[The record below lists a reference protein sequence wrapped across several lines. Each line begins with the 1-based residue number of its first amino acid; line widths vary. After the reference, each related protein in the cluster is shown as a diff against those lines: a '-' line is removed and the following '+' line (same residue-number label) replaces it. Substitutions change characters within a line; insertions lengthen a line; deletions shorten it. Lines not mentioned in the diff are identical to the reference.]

1 MSRVQQYQSG
11 FTVGELDPLLRG
23 RIDLEQYYQSVAVA
37 DNVLFEPQGGVS
49 RRPGLKF
56 VFDATADNA
65 ANGVVL
71 IPFEFSTTQNLMIL
85 ASVFNTA
92 STIRFRFFVNGVL
105 QTNIN
110 GSGNTYL
117 DRSVGTL
124 YSVSAIDIDK
134 LYYTQNSDTIV
145 FTNENFKPF
154 KITRGANNSTWSLT
168 TIDFTSNPDKNAPYT
183 VFTEAVSQPNATLTP
198 SAVSGAITLTA
209 SASVFASVG
218 TGQRIQSYTGYG
230 RAKIIAVTS
239 ATVVTAITEVPF
251 YSTDAIA
258 ANSWDLIQGWEPA
271 WSATRGWP
279 RTCTFHEGRLY
290 FGGSA
295 QLPSTLFG
303 SKVSDYFNFNVAEG
317 LDDDAIFATLATDTV
332 NAITAL
338 RSGRDLQIFTTGG
351 EFFIPQSNL
360 DPITPSNIVVK
371 STTRRGSKYG
381 IRPQGAEGGTLFIQR
396 QGKALREMVFSDTE
410 ISYVANNISLLS
422 SHLIV
427 DPQRMALR
435 PATDTTEGDLLL
447 LVNGLDSTGYRAAST
462 GFTGT
467 IAAFMLNKGQQIVA
481 PSSWTTD
488 GDFIDVG
495 VDLDQ
500 IYTVVK
506 RTIGGA
512 AKYYVEIF
520 DDDRTTDSAIQ
531 YYANPL
537 APDQAK
543 PSNTTAG
550 GLAHLNGEVVKI
562 IRDDIVDAD
571 FTVSGGNATLG
582 GVPSV
587 YAEVGLN
594 YTVTLKTQPFEPR
607 LPSGTVASQ
616 KRRILEVTPRLYRS
630 QNITIN
636 SRNIPLQTLPIS
648 GLGKVPTFTG
658 LKKTQGFLGYTRDAQ
673 ITISQ
678 DQPVFFTVLA
688 LDYKVSV

>member
-1 MSRVQQYQSG
+1 MSRVQQYQAG
-11 FTVGELDPLLRG
+11 FTTGELDPLLRG
-23 RIDLEQYYQSVAVA
+23 RIDLEQYYSSVATA

-49 RRPGLKF
+49 RRPGTKF
-56 VFDATADNA
+56 CFDATADNA
-65 ANGVVL
+65 ANGTIL

-85 ASVFNTA
+85 ASAYNTA
-92 STIRFRFFVNGVL
+92 STIRFRFFINGVV

-110 GSGNTYL
+110 GSGNDYL
-117 DRSVGTL
+117 DRATGTL
-124 YSVSAIDIDK
+124 YSVSAFDISK
-134 LYYTQNSDTIV
+134 LYFTQNMDTLI
-145 FTNENFKPF
+145 FTHENFVPF
-154 KITRGANNSTWSLT
+154 KLTRGANNSTWTLT
-168 TIDFTSNPDKNAPYT
+168 TIDFTTAPEKNAPYY
-183 VFTEAVSQPNATLTP
+183 VFTESISQPSATLTP
-198 SAVSGAITLTA
+198 SAVLGSITLTA
-209 SASVFASVG
+209 SAGVFSSI
-218 TGQRIQSYTGYG
+218 TNQRIRAKTGFG
-230 RAKIIAVTS
+230 IAKIIS
-239 ATVVTAITEVPF
+239 LQSSTVANAIVEVPF
-251 YSTDAIA
+251 MSTDAIA
-258 ANSWDLIQGWEPA
+258 SGDWDLVTGWEPA
-271 WSATRGWP
+271 FSATRGWP

-290 FGGSA
+290 FGGTA
-295 QLPSTLFG
+295 HLPATLFG
-303 SKVSDYFNFNVAEG
+303 SKISDFYNFSQAEA
-317 LDDDAIFATLATDTV
+317 LDDDAIMVTLNTDSV
-332 NAITAL
+332 NAITAM

-360 DPITPSNIVVK
+360 DPITPANIVVK
-371 STTRRGSKYG
+371 STTRRGSKPG
-381 IRPQGAEGGTLFIQR
+381 IRPQAAEGGTLFIQR
-396 QGKALREMVFSDTE
+396 QGKALREMIFSDTE

-427 DPQRMALR
+427 DPQGMALR
-435 PATDTTEGDLLL
+435 AATDTTEGDLLL
-447 LVNGLDSTGYRAAST
+447 IVNGTDSSGYRAAST

-467 IAAFMLNKGQQIVA
+467 LAAFMLNRGQQIVA
-481 PSSWTTD
+481 PSTWTTD
-488 GDFIDVG
+488 GDFVDVG
-495 VDLDQ
+495 VDIDQ

-512 AKYYVEIF
+512 AKYYVEVF

-531 YYANPL
+531 YYTSPVS
-537 APDQAK
+537 PDQAK

-550 GLAHLNGEVVKI
+550 GLAHLNGEVVKV

-594 YTVTLKTQPFEPR
+594 YTITLTTNPFEPR

-616 KRRILEVTPRLYRS
+616 KRRVLEVTPRLYRS

-636 SRNIPLQTLPIS
+636 SRTIPLQTLPIS

-658 LKKTQGFLGYTRDAQ
+658 LKKTKGFLGYSTDAQ

-688 LDYKVSV
+688 LDYKVSI